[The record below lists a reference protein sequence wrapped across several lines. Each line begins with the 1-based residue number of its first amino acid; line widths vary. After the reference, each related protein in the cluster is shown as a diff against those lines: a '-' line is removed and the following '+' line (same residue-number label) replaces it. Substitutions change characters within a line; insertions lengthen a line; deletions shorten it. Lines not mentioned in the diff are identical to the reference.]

1 MSSSGLDEAFMREAM
16 AEGERARGRTSPN
29 PWVGCV
35 IVRGKKVIA
44 RGFTQPPGGAHA
56 EAMALAAAGGK
67 AKGATAYVTLEPH
80 NFQGRTPP
88 CTDRLI
94 AAGVARVVV
103 GVIDP
108 NPRVNGGGVKQLRA
122 AGIDVTLGLLGDECA
137 HQLRGYLHFWRT
149 KRPLVTLKA
158 AVTLDGRLAA
168 RGGDSRWVSGAES
181 RLEAHRMRD
190 TMDAILVGAGTVRA
204 DDPSLTTRLPKGE
217 RDGGRDPQRVILDGK
232 LTTSPNAKAVPGAWI
247 VTTKDAPESRA
258 KRLVAKGAEVVRL
271 RGRDGRVA
279 LPALLDELGRRGI
292 LTLLVEGGGQ
302 VHGAFLAAELA
313 DRMVLFVA
321 PKIIGAGGVPLIATP
336 GPRKMADAWRLGAL
350 FTRPLGDDILVAG
363 DVLRSR

>member
-1 MSSSGLDEAFMREAM
+1 MVSTQDEAFMREAM

-35 IVRGKKVIA
+35 IVRGKAVIA

-56 EAMALAAAGGK
+56 EAMALAAAGSK

-94 AAGVARVVV
+94 AAGVKRVVV

-108 NPRVNGGGVKQLRA
+108 NPRVDGGGVEQLRA
-122 AGIDVTLGLLGDECA
+122 AGIEVTLGVLGDACA
-137 HQLRGYLHFWRT
+137 EQLRGYLHFWRT
-149 KRPLVTLKA
+149 RRPLVTLKA

-168 RGGDSRWVSGAES
+168 RGGDSRWVSGEAS

-204 DDPSLTTRLPKGE
+204 DDPSLTTRLPS
-217 RDGGRDPQRVILDGK
+217 GGRDPQRVILDGK
-232 LTTSPNAKAVPGAWI
+232 LTISPRAKAVPGAWI
-247 VTTKDAPESRA
+247 VTTKDAPEANA
-258 KRLVAKGAEVVRL
+258 KRLVARGAEVLRL
-271 RGRDGRVA
+271 RGRAGRVA
-279 LPALLDELGRRGI
+279 LPALVDELGQRGV
-292 LTLLVEGGGQ
+292 LTLLVEGGGE
-302 VHGAFLAAELA
+302 VHGAFLAAGLA

-321 PKIIGAGGVPLIATP
+321 PKLVGAGGVPLIAAP

-350 FTRPLGDDILVAG
+350 STRALGDDILVAG

>member
-1 MSSSGLDEAFMREAM
+1 MSAALDEAFMREAM

-35 IVRGKKVIA
+35 LVRGKKVIA

-56 EAMALAAAGGK
+56 EAQALTAAG
-67 AKGATAYVTLEPH
+67 ARATGATAYVTLEPH
-80 NFQGRTPP
+80 NFMGRTPP

-103 GVIDP
+103 GVVDP
-108 NPRVNGGGVKQLRA
+108 NPRVNGGGIEQLRQ
-122 AGIDVTLGLLGDECA
+122 AGVETVVGVLGAECA
-137 HQLRGYLHFWRT
+137 AQLRGYLHFWQT

-158 AVTLDGRLAA
+158 AVTLDGRMAA
-168 RGGDSRWVSGAES
+168 RGGDSRWVSGEAS

-204 DDPSLTTRLPKGE
+204 DDPALTTRLPDG
-217 RDGGRDPQRVILDGK
+217 GGRDPQRVILDGK
-232 LTTSPNAKAVPGAWI
+232 LSVPPDARAVSGAWI
-247 VTTKDAPESRA
+247 VTTKDAPAARA
-258 KRLVAKGAEVVRL
+258 RRLVAKGAEVIRL
-271 RGRDGRVA
+271 RGRNGRVA
-279 LPALLDELGRRGI
+279 LPALLDELGRRGV
-292 LTLLVEGGGQ
+292 LSLLVEGGGQ
-302 VHGAFLAAELA
+302 VHGAFLSAGLA

-321 PKIIGAGGVPLIATP
+321 PKLIGAGGVPLIGVP

-350 FTRPLGDDILVAG
+350 CTRPLGDDILVAG

>member
-1 MSSSGLDEAFMREAM
+1 MSSGLDEAFMREAM

-35 IVRGKKVIA
+35 LVRGKSVIA

-56 EAMALAAAGGK
+56 EAMALTAAGGK

-94 AAGVARVVV
+94 AAGVKRVVV
-103 GVIDP
+103 GVVDP
-108 NPRVNGGGVKQLRA
+108 NPRVDGGGIKQLRA
-122 AGIDVTLGLLGDECA
+122 AGIDVTLGTLGDECA
-137 HQLRGYLHFWRT
+137 EQLRGYLHFWRT

-168 RGGDSRWVSGAES
+168 RGGDSRWVSGDES
-181 RLEAHRMRD
+181 RLQAHRMRD

-204 DDPSLTTRLPKGE
+204 DDPSLTTRLP
-217 RDGGRDPQRVILDGK
+217 RGGRDAQRVILDGK
-232 LTTSPNAKAVPGAWI
+232 LTISPRAKAVPGAWI

-258 KRLVAKGAEVVRL
+258 KRLVAHGAEVVRV

-279 LPALLDELGRRGI
+279 LPALVDELGRRGI
-292 LTLLVEGGGQ
+292 LTLLVEGGGE
-302 VHGAFLAAELA
+302 VHGAFLSAGLA
-313 DRMVLFVA
+313 DRVVLFIA
-321 PKIIGAGGVPLIATP
+321 PKIIGAGGVPLISTA
-336 GPRKMADAWRLGAL
+336 GPRKMADAWRLGAVS
-350 FTRPLGDDILVAG
+350 TRRLGDDILVAG